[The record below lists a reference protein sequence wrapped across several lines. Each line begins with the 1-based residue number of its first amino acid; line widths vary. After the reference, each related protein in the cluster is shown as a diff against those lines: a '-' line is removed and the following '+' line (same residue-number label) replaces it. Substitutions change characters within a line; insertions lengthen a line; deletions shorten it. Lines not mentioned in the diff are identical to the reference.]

1 MPASAPVLVVDDNE
15 DLRELL
21 CEFLTMLGHH
31 PMPAR
36 DGLEALQMLADGQ
49 RPVLVLLDRHI
60 PRMDGVA
67 FLEEAAQSLRG
78 VPVIWMTGAADD
90 VQHPLVRA
98 TLHKPFDL
106 AALERTVRSYLTP

>member
-15 DLRELL
+15 DLRDLL
-21 CEFLTMLGHH
+21 CEFLFMLGHQ
-31 PMPAR
+31 PMAAR
-36 DGLEALQMLADGQ
+36 DGLEALQMLADGR
-49 RPVLVLLDRHI
+49 RPLLVLLDRHI
-60 PRMDGVA
+60 PRMDGLA

-98 TLHKPFDL
+98 TLRKPFDL
-106 AALERTVRSYLTP
+106 EALERAVSSYLSP